1 MYKLIALDMDGTL
14 LNEEKIVTE
23 RTKKA
28 IKAARDKGVTVVLA
42 TGRPIDGVTR
52 YLEELDMYTDNDY
65 VLSYNGGLVL
75 KTKNKEVV
83 CKLGLIG
90 EDVKYLYE
98 LSKRLGVNIH
108 AFSEKNGLVTPKNSK
123 YTEVEAS
130 INNITVNEVNFDN
143 IENDESFIKIMM
155 IDEPE
160 ILQKAI
166 DNLPEEVY
174 EKYTVVRSA
183 PFFLE
188 FLNKEVNKGVGVE
201 MLAKHLGVKREE
213 VITMGDAGNDLHMI
227 EYAGMGIAMGNAF
240 DEVKEAANYI
250 TDSNNEDGVAKAI
263 EKFVL
268 S

>member
-1 MYKLIALDMDGTL
+1 MIIA
-14 LNEEKIVTE
+14 
-23 RTKKA
+23 
-28 IKAARDKGVTVVLA
+28 
-42 TGRPIDGVTR
+42 
-52 YLEELDMYTDNDY
+52 YLY
-65 VLSYNGGLVL
+65 SYF
-75 KTKNKEVV
+75 E
-83 CKLGLIG
+83 KLGY
-90 EDVKYLYE
+90 D
-98 LSKRLGVNIH
+98 
-108 AFSEKNGLVTPKNSK
+108 
-123 YTEVEAS
+123 
-130 INNITVNEVNFDN
+130 VNEINFDN

-160 ILQKAI
+160 ILQKAV
-166 DNLPEEVY
+166 DNLPQEVY